1 MRFGEDDL
9 GQGAGPGALVQEI
22 GVVAHVGGNCTGV
35 TALFQGDLLE
45 VVQSEGGGVIVGLA
59 EQLR

>member
-1 MRFGEDDL
+1 M
-9 GQGAGPGALVQEI
+9 
-22 GVVAHVGGNCTGV
+22 VAHVGGNCAGV

-45 VVQSEGGGVIVGLA
+45 VVRGEGGGVIVGLA